1 MTERQGAFTVST
13 QLFLSPERRA
23 RLERLVLEQRAEL
36 ADIVSSVVA
45 DHVDALAS
53 VGAADREGTVA
64 IPTRLYL
71 TPAARE
77 RIEHLTHDRG
87 IELADLIS
95 EIVAAYV
102 DTLPPPLPEPVPDHS
117 QELRRRR
124 TELARLR
131 ARRDAAGAGAP
142 AWLNEYIAEIEAEVR
157 RLES

>member
-13 QLFLSPERRA
+13 QLFLSAERRA
-23 RLERLVLEQRAEL
+23 RLERLVLDQRVEL

-45 DHVDALAS
+45 DHVDTLAS
-53 VGAADREGTVA
+53 AGGADRDGTVA

-77 RIEHLTHDRG
+77 RIEQLTHERG
-87 IELADLIS
+87 VELADLIS
-95 EIVAAYV
+95 EVVAAYV
-102 DTLPPPLPEPVPDHS
+102 DTLPPPPPQPAPDHS
-117 QELRRRR
+117 RELRQRR

-131 ARRDAAGAGAP
+131 ARREAAGPNAP
-142 AWLNEYIAEIEAEVR
+142 AWLNAYIAEIEAEVH